1 MTDAPAPPRKK
12 MYSRA
17 ERLLRL
23 IASALDPRAWAHAV
37 KLVNYYNYSHVQP
50 LRRMT
55 VGPDPAIS
63 PNATFSQPQNIE
75 IGARVRIGARC
86 VIWGGVGT
94 AKVRIGDDVLFGPEV
109 LITAAS
115 YRYNDGAP
123 VTQQASDEAPVVI
136 GHDVWLGARVIVLPG
151 VTIGDGA
158 IIGAGA
164 VVTRS
169 VPAMAVAVGV
179 PARVVGY
186 RRLPGTRGDP
196 AVSRDGVEG

>member
-1 MTDAPAPPRKK
+1 MTDAPAPSPDGRPRKK

-17 ERLLRL
+17 ERLVRL
-23 IASALDPRAWAHAV
+23 VASTLDPRAWAHAF

-50 LRRMT
+50 LRRM
-55 VGPDPAIS
+55 VIGPNPSIS
-63 PNATFSQPQNIE
+63 PNATFAQPQNIE

-109 LITAAS
+109 LITAAT

-123 VTQQASDEAPVVI
+123 VTQQASDEADVVI
-136 GHDVWLGARVIVLPG
+136 GHDVWLGARAIILPG

-164 VVTRS
+164 VVTKS
-169 VPAMAVAVGV
+169 IPAMAVAVGM
-179 PARVVGY
+179 PARLVGT
-186 RRLPGTRGDP
+186 RQLPGG
-196 AVSRDGVEG
+196 